1 MTTPFASARLREH
14 ARALGFNLIGV
25 TPAAPSPHLAA
36 YFRWLDLGQHAEL
49 GYMARPDRQARRRDL
64 NVILPGVRSLVMVGL
79 DYHTLR
85 LPPALLDD
93 PARGRIAAY
102 AWGQDYHAVMLP
114 RLQALGAWL
123 QAASGSPAR
132 PRAYVDTGP
141 LLERSHAQ
149 QAGLGF
155 IGKNTMLI
163 NPRRGSD
170 FFLGELLTELVF
182 DDYDQPAPAS
192 LCGTCTRCLTACPT
206 GALPQPYVLDAR
218 RCISYLTIEQRGWIE
233 RELRPLLGNWVFGC
247 DLCQVVCP
255 WQRFAI
261 QSQETGFFPLS
272 AARAAPP
279 LAHLLALSPEAFR
292 REFAGTPLER
302 AGRDQLVRNAS
313 LAAANGGQADCVP
326 LLENLLADAS
336 PIVRGHA
343 AYALG
348 RLVGPAASA
357 RLEAGREREGEA
369 AARADME
376 ATLRELRGAWLG
388 EK

>member
-1 MTTPFASARLREH
+1 MTTPFSAARLREH
-14 ARALGFNLIGV
+14 ARSLGFNLVGL
-25 TPAAPSPHLAA
+25 TPAAPSPHLQA
-36 YFRWLDLGQHAEL
+36 YFRWLDAGQHAEL

-64 NVILPGVRSLVMVGL
+64 NVILPGVRSLVMVGV

-85 LPPALLDD
+85 LPAALLED

-102 AWGQDYHAVMLP
+102 AWGQDYHALLLP
-114 RLQALGAWL
+114 RLQALGEWL
-123 QAASGSPAR
+123 QAASRTPAR

-192 LCGTCTRCLTACPT
+192 LCGTCRRCLAACPT
-206 GALPQPYVLDAR
+206 GALPQPFVLDAR
-218 RCISYLTIEQRGWIE
+218 RCISYLIIEHSGWID
-233 RELRPLLGNWVFGC
+233 RALRPLLGNWVFGC

-261 QSQETGFFPLS
+261 QSQETAFFPQRPD
-272 AARAAPP
+272 RAAPP
-279 LAHLLALSPEAFR
+279 LAHLLALSPAVFQ

-302 AGRDQLVRNAS
+302 AGRDQLLRNAS
-313 LAAANGGQADCVP
+313 LAAANGAQHECVP
-326 LLENLLADAS
+326 LFENLLADPS

-343 AYALG
+343 AYALA
-348 RLVGPAASA
+348 RLLGPAAAA
-357 RLEAGREREGEA
+357 RLQACLAQETDP
-369 AARADME
+369 AARDDLE
-376 ATLRELRGAWLG
+376 TTLHEL
-388 EK
+388 